1 VRGNHGPCAY
11 GRKGQVIVE
20 KKQSIAVIQGKS
32 VYCDVPPYDPSEVYP
47 EYPFKGR
54 SPSPSDNPGYR
65 AIRQAFAELGL
76 DAAHYGSPE
85 WNPLRDIVP
94 AGGTVVIKPNL
105 VMDRHYE
112 GGNIY
117 AVITHPS
124 MIRAVADYCRIA
136 LGSSGRIVVAD
147 APVEDCNFAHLREF
161 TKLDEIAA
169 VFSGSGV
176 QFDICDLRRYQS
188 PTGEQRNYAYNR
200 TPLPGDPQGDVRFN
214 LGDQSALC
222 EKPGPFFGSDAAMG
236 ETQEHHHD
244 KVHRYCI
251 SGTAMSCDTLISMP
265 KLKVHKKVGVTLN
278 LKGMV
283 GINTNKNFLVH
294 YTLGTPR
301 TGGDEAPDLSGAGE
315 STVFWMR
322 RLINKLFFQHHHP
335 MLERLHDVMFHSR
348 LYVALRS
355 LLRKFGLRQSPQVE
369 SSYGGNW
376 YGNDSCWRMVADL
389 ARIVRYGNKEGVLC
403 DRPQRRLFSV
413 VDGIIGGDRNAPL
426 RPRERPVGIV
436 VAGSNLAAVDMV
448 CTRLMGLDYQRLPL
462 YRWLVSRGT
471 QSPFPGL
478 DNIDVISNMPAFRE
492 CLVKPGRYLGF
503 EPQKNWVGHLEM
515 QGGQESEPVGLAPDK
530 AAAIPQSAIRVCHMV
545 TSLQT
550 GGMERMVCNLIGGIR
565 KRGLPVTVFCTDE
578 EGELFGSVDADA
590 KSVGTRKSGL
600 CVVDWSLVGEV
611 CRFVRSQRT
620 SVIHAHNPVAHLH
633 AVIASF
639 RTGVPVVA
647 TWHGQGYTD
656 TSRVLVLKRLLALKT
671 KTVVIV
677 SEDSKKVAVE
687 NGSVAESRVAVIPNG
702 IDPKVFT
709 SRIGSGESGRVVT
722 PNVEGALTGTPVVIG
737 SVGRLSSE
745 KNYSLL
751 VRAFARLVKNN
762 NCSLLLVGDGL
773 DRDRIEIEIARLKL
787 KDRCII
793 TGMQEDVLPWLQK
806 MDIFC
811 LSSDTEGLSI
821 SLLEAGA
828 CGLPS
833 VVTDAGGNREIV
845 RDGVSGLIVP
855 IRDEEAL
862 AGSLARLINDA
873 SLRQSMGTA
882 ARKIVEERFS
892 LDAMVDGYVKVYE
905 KALR

>member
-1 VRGNHGPCAY
+1 MP
-11 GRKGQVIVE
+11 E
-20 KKQSIAVIQGKS
+20 KQSIAVIQEKA
-32 VYCDVPPYDPSEVYP
+32 VYCDVPPYDPSESYP

-54 SPSPSDNPGYR
+54 PLSQVDNPAYR
-65 AIRQAFAELGL
+65 AVRQAFNALGL
-76 DAAHYGSPE
+76 DAEHYGSSE
-85 WNPLRDIVP
+85 WNPLRDVVP

-136 LGSSGRIVVAD
+136 LGPSGRIVVAD

-161 TKLDEIAA
+161 TKLDEIAG
-169 VFSGSGV
+169 VFKGSGV

-188 PTGEQRNYAYNR
+188 PTGEQGNYAYNR
-200 TPLPGDPQGDVRFN
+200 TPLPGDPLGDVRFD

-251 SGTAMSCDTLISMP
+251 SGTAMTCDTLISMP

-335 MLERLHDVMFHSR
+335 VLERFHDVMFHSKA
-348 LYVALRS
+348 YVALRG
-355 LLRKFGLRQSPQVE
+355 LLRKLGVRQSPQVE

-389 ARIVRYGNKEGVLC
+389 ARIVRYGNKKGTLC
-403 DRPQRRLFSV
+403 SVPQRRLFSV

-436 VAGSNLAAVDMV
+436 VAGSNLAAADIV
-448 CTRLMGLDYQRLPL
+448 CMRLMGLDHQRLPL
-462 YRWLVSRGT
+462 YRWLVSRGE
-471 QSPFPGL
+471 QSPFQGL
-478 DNIDVISNMPAFRE
+478 DSIEVISRVPTFRD
-492 CLVKPGRYLGF
+492 CLTKPGRYLGF
-503 EPQKNWVGHLEM
+503 EPQKNWVGHLELPD
-515 QGGQESEPVGLAPDK
+515 GQKPEPVGVPPDI
-530 AAAIPQSAIRVCHMV
+530 AGDTTQNGIRICQMV

-550 GGMERMVCNLIGGIR
+550 GGMERMVCNLIGGLR
-565 KRGLPVTVFCTDE
+565 KRGVPTSVFCTDE
-578 EGELFGSVDADA
+578 EGELFGRVATDA
-590 KSVGTRKSGL
+590 KSVGTRKAGL
-600 CVVDWSLVGEV
+600 CVVDWRLVGEV
-611 CRFVRSQRT
+611 CRFVRSQRA

-633 AVIASF
+633 AVLASF
-639 RTGVPVVA
+639 RVGVPVVA

-656 TSRVLVLKRLLALKT
+656 TWRVLVLKRLLALKT
-671 KTVVIV
+671 KAVIIV
-677 SEDSKKVAVE
+677 SEDSKRVAVG
-687 NGSVAESRVAVIPNG
+687 NGSVPEGRVTVIPNG
-702 IDPKVFT
+702 IDTTVFASGAIP
-709 SRIGSGESGRVVT
+709 SRGGSDRNDANA
-722 PNVEGALTGTPVVIG
+722 PPVVIG

-751 VRAFARLVKNN
+751 VRAFARVAKDNKF
-762 NCSLLLVGDGL
+762 SLLLVGDGP
-773 DRDRIEIEIARLKL
+773 DRERIEAEIDRLNL
-787 KDRCII
+787 KDRCVI
-793 TGMQEDVLPWLQK
+793 TGMQGDVVPWLQR

-828 CGLPS
+828 CGIPS
-833 VVTDAGGNREIV
+833 VVTDAGGNREIIE
-845 RDGVSGLIVP
+845 DGVSGLVVP
-855 IRDEEAL
+855 MRDEAAL
-862 AGSLARLINDA
+862 ASGIERLAGDA
-873 SLRQSMGTA
+873 ALRKTMGAA
-882 ARKIVEERFS
+882 ARRTVEDRYS
-892 LDAMVDGYVKVYE
+892 LDAMVDRYVKVYE